1 MFNKSNFDVSKLNLQ
16 VIDISM
22 NMSPDIYVNVN
33 CITFSKRAVE
43 ELGYPAYVQYSTDVE
58 NKVFAVRACRSND
71 NKATPFSK
79 PKGEQTATISTG
91 NKNVT
96 EPVRAM
102 MEGVWSDKKRY
113 KVTGFM
119 IDNKTMIFVLPEGV
133 EQEYRVEKKAAAD
146 SE

>member
-1 MFNKSNFDVSKLNLQ
+1 MNKSNFDVSKLNLQ
-16 VIDISM
+16 VIDTSL
-22 NMSPDIYVNVN
+22 NMSPDIYVNTN

-43 ELGYPAYVQYSTDVE
+43 ELGYPSYVQYSTDVE
-58 NKVFAVRACRSND
+58 NKIFGVKSCRGIDSKAV
-71 NKATPFSK
+71 PFSK
-79 PKGEQTATISTG
+79 PKSEQTATISTG

-133 EQEYRVEKKAAAD
+133 EQEYRIEKKAVAD
-146 SE
+146 SD